1 MAIAYKTKDYDA
13 VFPPI
18 YPLLLDIC
26 RIENT
31 CQHILEYSVYSS
43 FIHNS
48 KKLEEFCPMTE
59 EINIQGFIYLFID
72 IYSTFIH
79 DCPTWKPNRY
89 RINNLYNQ
97 AVEY

>member
-1 MAIAYKTKDYDA
+1 
-13 VFPPI
+13 
-18 YPLLLDIC
+18 
-26 RIENT
+26 
-31 CQHILEYSVYSS
+31 
-43 FIHNS
+43 
-48 KKLEEFCPMTE
+48 MTE